1 LSIRKLLIYGALA
14 AALSAA
20 LCATCAAAE
29 LRGAWV
35 TSWSHG
41 FFTAQEVDSTIEAAK
56 KAGIN
61 ALFIEVRKFA
71 DAYYDSKIEPRGS
84 SMAPDFDALAYTI
97 KKAHAEGIQVH
108 AWVVVYRAW
117 CGAKPGPKDPNH
129 IVNKHSD
136 WVMLNRDGM
145 NWAGEGIY
153 LDPGVPAARD
163 YIVSVFEDIAK
174 RYNVDGIQYD
184 YVRYPGG
191 QWGYSEAALKRYYA
205 DTGATAKPDVKDP
218 KWLQWKRDQVTALV
232 KLSHDRIKAANPKI
246 AISASTICF
255 GSAPSDFKNTS
266 AYAGVCQDWKK
277 WMEEGL
283 IEINIPMNYKPETSE
298 RSKKS
303 FRGWT
308 DITGKWRGKG
318 TVYQGIDAENQ
329 SAANMLTQIDYCR
342 SVGQTGFVLFPFN
355 AGKRRDEIAS
365 VLGAGLAPAPRLGV
379 NETISDNA
387 RAARE
392 AYDRGIELAIAK
404 QIAQAKA
411 QFGKAIE
418 LDPGYAD
425 AYFRLGRC
433 CLKESDY
440 AAAKDLFSKT
450 LAVDPSYSA
459 AQKELDLLA
468 KRK

>member
-1 LSIRKLLIYGALA
+1 MSIRKLLYYAVLA
-14 AALSAA
+14 VMFSAV

-29 LRGAWV
+29 VRGAWV
-35 TSWSHG
+35 TSWDYG
-41 FFTAQEVDSTIEAAK
+41 FFTPKEVDSTIAAAK

-71 DAYYDSKIEPRGS
+71 DAYYDSKIEPRGRG
-84 SMAPDFDALAYTI
+84 MAADFDALAYTI

-117 CGAKPGPKDPNH
+117 CGAKSGPTDPNH
-129 IVNKHSD
+129 IINKHPD
-136 WVMLNRDGM
+136 WVVLDQDGK

-153 LDPGVPAARD
+153 LDPGVPEVRE

-184 YVRYPGG
+184 YVRYPGAK
-191 QWGYSEAALKRYYA
+191 WGYSEAALKRYRA
-205 DTGATAKPDVKDP
+205 DTGATAKPANDDA
-218 KWLQWKRDQVTALV
+218 KWLAWKRDQVTSFV
-232 KLSHDRIKAANPKI
+232 KLARDRIKAVAPKVI
-246 AISASTICF
+246 ISAATICY
-255 GSAPSDFKNTS
+255 GGAPSDFTKTS
-266 AYAGVCQDWKK
+266 AYADCCQDWKK
-277 WMEEGL
+277 WMEQGL

-298 RSKKS
+298 RSKRS

-318 TVYQGIDAENQ
+318 VVYQGIDAEGQ
-329 SAANMLTQIDYCR
+329 SAASMLKQIDYCR

-355 AGKRRDEIAS
+355 AGKRRDEIAP
-365 VLGAGLAPAPRLGV
+365 VLGARLAPAPRLAV
-379 NETISDNA
+379 NEATSDNA

-392 AYDRGIELAIAK
+392 AYDRGIELAVAK

-411 QFGKAIE
+411 QFEKAIE

-440 AAAKDLFSKT
+440 AAAKDFFSKT
-450 LAVDPSYSA
+450 LAVDPSCSA

>member
-1 LSIRKLLIYGALA
+1 LSIRKLLICAPL
-14 AALSAA
+14 LVA
-20 LCATCAAAE
+20 LCVASCAAAE
-29 LRGAWV
+29 VRGAWV

-41 FFTAQEVDSTIEAAK
+41 FFTPQEVDSTIAAAK

-84 SMAPDFDALAYTI
+84 GMAPDFDALAYTI
-97 KKAHAEGIQVH
+97 KQAHAEGIQVH

-117 CGAKPGPKDPNH
+117 CGSKPGPKDPNH
-129 IVNKHSD
+129 IVNKHPD
-136 WVMLNRDGM
+136 WVLLDKDGK

-184 YVRYPGG
+184 YVRYPGAK
-191 QWGYSEAALKRYYA
+191 WGYSEAALKRYRA
-205 DTGATAKPDVKDP
+205 ATGATVKPGVKDF

-246 AISASTICF
+246 AISASTICY
-255 GSAPSDFKNTS
+255 GGAPIDFAQTS
-266 AYAGVCQDWKK
+266 AYADVSQDWKQ
-277 WMEEGL
+277 WMEDGL
-283 IEINIPMNYKPETSE
+283 IDINIPMNYKPETTD

-303 FRGWT
+303 FRQWT
-308 DITGKWRGKG
+308 DNSGKWGGKG
-318 TVYQGIDAENQ
+318 VVYQGIDAEHQ
-329 SAANMLTQIDYCR
+329 SAANMLTQIGYCR

-355 AGKRRDEIAS
+355 AGKRRDEIAP
-365 VLGAGLAPAPRLGV
+365 VLGAGLGSAPRLAV
-379 NETISDNA
+379 NEVDSNS
-387 RAARE
+387 AARM
-392 AYDRGIELAIAK
+392 AYDQGIKLAVAK
-404 QIAQAKA
+404 QIAQAID
-411 QFGKAIE
+411 QFKKAIE
-418 LDPGYAD
+418 LDPTYAD

-433 CLKESDY
+433 YLKEKDY
-440 AAAKDLFSKT
+440 PTAKAYFSKT
-450 LAVDPSYSA
+450 LAVDSGYAA

-468 KRK
+468 KEK